1 MFTAHRTLRTLA
13 ALAVIALAVMVLAGP
28 ALAEKFL
35 GKHGDWEAFSDK
47 ESGKTVCYMASEP
60 LKMQGK
66 YAKRGASYAM
76 VTHRPAEK
84 SRNVVS
90 IRAGYTHKAGSEV
103 EVAVGKDSFKLFT
116 KDGWAYA
123 PDADADNALVK
134 AMVRG
139 SAMLVIGVSERGTK
153 TTDTYSLKGFTAAYG
168 EISKACKG

>member
-1 MFTAHRTLRTLA
+1 MFAPFKISATLA
-13 ALAVIALAVMVLAGP
+13 ALALAMAAAP
-28 ALAEKFL
+28 ASAETFL
-35 GKHGDWEAFSDK
+35 GKHADWEAFSEK
-47 ESGKTVCYMASEP
+47 ESGKAVCYMASEP
-60 LKMQGK
+60 TKMQGN
-66 YAKRGASYAM
+66 YSKRGASYAM

-90 IRAGYTHKAGSEV
+90 IRAGYPHKAGSEV
-103 EVAVGKDSFKLFT
+103 EVTVGKDSYKLFT

-139 SAMLVIGVSERGTK
+139 AAMTVVGVSERGTK

-168 EISKACKG
+168 AISKACK

>member
-1 MFTAHRTLRTLA
+1 MFTTIGTRVALA
-13 ALAVIALAVMVLAGP
+13 ALALFVLAGP

-35 GKHGDWEAFSDK
+35 GKHGDWEAFTDK
-47 ESGKTVCYMASEP
+47 ESGKAVCYMASEP
-60 LKMQGK
+60 LKMHGN

-84 SRNVVS
+84 SRNVIS
-90 IRAGYTHKAGSEV
+90 IRAGYSHKAGSEV

-134 AMVRG
+134 AMIRG
-139 SAMLVIGVSERGTK
+139 SSMVVTGFSERGTK

-168 EISKACKG
+168 AISKACKG